1 MIAENDC
8 GLMVDDEEVS
18 ERKEGGFENNHKH
31 MVTPAVF
38 MLCWCWKV
46 EGKARKKY
54 AKYFAGRVICLDCVQ
69 NVPLAYKINVQNV
82 PLAYKINKYDW
93 GE

>member
-46 EGKARKKY
+46 EG
-54 AKYFAGRVICLDCVQ
+54 
-69 NVPLAYKINVQNV
+69 
-82 PLAYKINKYDW
+82 
-93 GE
+93 